1 MAKKIFD
8 IIPPG
13 VSFKEEKPQQIK
25 FFEKRS
31 DFQSQIK
38 KPKEKTSFSPAKL
51 LVPVAVLALF
61 FGAAYFLIEADAKIE
76 IWPET
81 SLANPS
87 DYHVLLKAGVNGQQV
102 DFEQNIIPAL
112 LIQNTLDSKMDFPAT
127 GPIEN
132 KAKAAGTLRVYNK
145 YEPPA
150 AFSLI
155 IGTRFLSSPQEK
167 TFKSLEKINLPAATY
182 KDGKLV
188 PGFVD
193 ILVEADQSGTDYNI
207 GASATFSIPKLVGTN
222 YFYTTWAENLKPITG
237 GSDTGVKTVTKD
249 DLDKAKNQ
257 FLEESFKKAKTAL
270 ASSIQSDFTLLDSL
284 LNQEASGDLVFS
296 AKEKDA
302 RDTFE
307 ISGKIVSKALVF
319 KQSDVDAYA
328 ENLLKAANSSKKIVP
343 NSLKIVSVGRSI
355 DFNQQTAQLD
365 LSVTAK
371 TYLLDEEQKIKDL
384 LKGQK
389 LDYAFSLINNSSG
402 VEKADI
408 TLSPFWK
415 NKLPS
420 NTDKIK
426 IKLTFD
432 GE

>member
-1 MAKKIFD
+1 MVKKIFD

-13 VSFKEEKPQQIK
+13 ASFKDEESQQLK
-25 FFEKRS
+25 FFAKKNDLRP
-31 DFQSQIK
+31 QMN
-38 KPKEKTSFSPAKL
+38 KPKEKIPFSSAKL
-51 LVPVAVLALF
+51 LVPAAVLALL
-61 FGAAYFLIEADAKIE
+61 FGAAYFLIEAEAKIE
-76 IWPET
+76 IWPEA
-81 SLANPS
+81 SSAKAQ
-87 DYHVLLKAGVNGQQV
+87 DQVLLKAGVDGQQV
-102 DFEQNIIPAL
+102 DLEQKIIPAL
-112 LIQNTLDSKMDFPAT
+112 LVQNTMENKMAFSAT

-150 AFSLI
+150 AFTLVK
-155 IGTRFLSSPQEK
+155 GTRFLSPQEK
-167 TFKSLEKINLPAATY
+167 YFKSLSVINLPAPTY

-193 ILVEADQSGTDYNI
+193 ILVEADQSGADYNTES
-207 GASATFSIPKLVGTN
+207 SATFSIPKLVGTN
-222 YFYTTWAENLKPITG
+222 YFYTTWAENLKPLAG

-270 ASSIQSDFTLLDSL
+270 ASSVQADYVLLESL
-284 LNQEASGDLVFS
+284 LNQEVNGDLVFS

-307 ISGKIVSKALVF
+307 VSGKIASKAFVF
-319 KQSDVDAYA
+319 KQSDVNAYTV
-328 ENLLKAANSSKKIVP
+328 NLLSKVANSSKEIVP
-343 NSLKIVSVGRSI
+343 GSLKIDPVGKSI
-355 DFNQQTAQLD
+355 DFGQQTAQLV
-365 LSVTAK
+365 LSVNAK
-371 TYLLDEEQKIKDL
+371 TYMLDKEQKIKDL

-389 LDYAFSLINNSSG
+389 LDYAASLINNSSG
-402 VEKADI
+402 VEKANI
-408 TLSPFWK
+408 ILSPFWK

-420 NTDKIK
+420 DTGKIQ
-426 IKLTFD
+426 IKLIFD

>member
-13 VSFKEEKPQQIK
+13 ASFKEEKSQQTKI
-25 FFEKRS
+25 FEKRS
-31 DFQSQIK
+31 DLRPQIK
-38 KPKEKTSFSPAKL
+38 KSEEKTSFSPAKL
-51 LVPVAVLALF
+51 LIPAAILALF
-61 FGAAYFLIEADAKIE
+61 FGTAYFLIEAEAKIE

-81 SLANPS
+81 SSANPQ
-87 DYHVLLKAGVNGQQV
+87 YHVSLKAGVSGQQV
-102 DFEQNIIPAL
+102 DLEQNIIPAL
-112 LIQNTLDSKMDFPAT
+112 LVQNTIENKMIFPST

-132 KAKAAGTLRVYNK
+132 KAKAKGTLRVYNK

-150 AFSLI
+150 AFSLV

-193 ILVEADQSGTDYNI
+193 ILVEADQSGASYNI
-207 GASATFSIPKLVGTN
+207 SSSVKFSIPKLVGTN
-222 YFYTTWAENLKPITG
+222 YFYTTVAENLKPLEG
-237 GSDTGVKTVTKD
+237 GSDTGVKTVTKE
-249 DLDKAKNQ
+249 DLDKAKSQ

-270 ASSIQSDFTLLDSL
+270 ASSIQSDFTLLEGL
-284 LNQEASGDLVFS
+284 LNQEASGDIVFS

-302 RDTFE
+302 RDNFE
-307 ISGKIVSKALVF
+307 ISGKIASKALVF
-319 KQSDVDAYA
+319 KQSDVDAYS
-328 ENLLKAANSSKKIVP
+328 ESLLKAANSSKKIAP
-343 NSLKIVSVGRSI
+343 GSLKIIPIGRSI

-365 LSVTAK
+365 LSVNSK
-371 TYLLDEEQKIKDL
+371 TYMLDEEQNIKEL

-389 LDYAFSLINNSSG
+389 LDYAVSLINNSSG
-402 VEKADI
+402 VEKANI
-408 TLSPFWK
+408 ILSPFWR

-420 NTDKIK
+420 DTDKIQT
-426 IKLTFD
+426 KLNFD